1 METITREWL
10 KRPLK
15 AYDKHHVSLSQIW
28 SHSNS
33 LVSNNKPV
41 RPSSDHAQGENTS
54 KTSEASLLSVVYISL
69 QNVMEIYR
77 SIGWKS
83 KASCILNMV
92 TKTTRRF
99 ACCLPPATHHSP
111 NLRLLWTLDN
121 ILKGHLISKRVGW
134 DHITA
139 GLPIFTGWSEFADL
153 VSQRRPGSS
162 FTSQF
167 LATFT
172 AIYLQT
178 ISMFSLGRVW
188 RVFPTNKAFICLK
201 R

>member
-54 KTSEASLLSVVYISL
+54 KTSEASFLSVVYISL

-83 KASCILNMV
+83 KAWCIWNMV

-99 ACCLPPATHHSP
+99 ACCLPPENAPLSKP
-111 NLRLLWTLDN
+111 SLTLDTWWYFKRALN
-121 ILKGHLISKRVGW
+121 QQKGWMGPYHSRLTNLHWLEWICRPRFSEKTWFFVYIAVFS
-134 DHITA
+134 DIHSD
-139 GLPIFTGWSEFADL
+139 LPAND
-153 VSQRRPGSS
+153 
-162 FTSQF
+162 
-167 LATFT
+167 
-172 AIYLQT
+172 
-178 ISMFSLGRVW
+178 
-188 RVFPTNKAFICLK
+188 ICV
-201 R
+201 

>member
-83 KASCILNMV
+83 KAWCILNMV

-121 ILKGHLISKRVGW
+121 TKRALNQQKGWLGPYHSRLTNLHWLEWICRPRFSEKTWFFVYIAVFS
-134 DHITA
+134 DIHSD
-139 GLPIFTGWSEFADL
+139 LPAND
-153 VSQRRPGSS
+153 
-162 FTSQF
+162 
-167 LATFT
+167 
-172 AIYLQT
+172 IY
-178 ISMFSLGRVW
+178 V
-188 RVFPTNKAFICLK
+188 
-201 R
+201 